1 MKQESMDL
9 ELPTLGLGCW
19 SFGGGEYWGVQD
31 QGDVDKVVHGAVDLG
46 VNYFDTAE
54 VYNNGRSELS
64 LGKAIGTLSRDKV
77 LIGTKISPSNCY
89 PKLLSEHCE
98 ASLGRLKTDYIDL
111 YMIHWPIH
119 AHSIRH
125 FSEDQAVI
133 DNPPSLMDA
142 IETLRK
148 LKKEGKIRYFGV
160 SNYAKSRLLE
170 IPDIDEIAANQLPYN
185 LLCRAVEYDTL
196 PFCHDKKVPVISYM
210 ALLQGILTGKYRSID
225 EIPPMRRRTR
235 HFNSNGSIHCRH
247 GEMGFEKETLACLT
261 DVQKI
266 SDESGIAMADLA
278 IKWIISNTAINC
290 CLAGSRTL
298 KQLKQNVDAAALSL
312 DLELKLA
319 LDKATLPLM
328 KVMGNYMDYYEAA
341 DSDRTI

>member
-1 MKQESMDL
+1 MKKESMDL
-9 ELPTLGLGCW
+9 ILPSLGLGCW

-31 QGDVDKVVHGAVDLG
+31 QGDVDKVVHGAVDMG

-54 VYNNGRSELS
+54 VYNDGRSEAS
-64 LGKAIGTLSRDKV
+64 LGKAIGALRRDKI
-77 LIGTKISPSNCY
+77 LLGTKISPSNCY
-89 PKLLSEHCE
+89 PELLFEHCE
-98 ASLGRLKTDYIDL
+98 ASLRRLKTDYIDL

-125 FSEDQAVI
+125 FSEDQGVI
-133 DNPPSLMDA
+133 DNPPSLMGA
-142 IETLRK
+142 IETLRE

-170 IPDIDEIAANQLPYN
+170 VPDFDEIAVNQLPYN

-196 PFCHDKKVPVISYM
+196 PFCHEKGVPIISYM
-210 ALLQGILTGKYRSID
+210 ALLQGILTGQYGSID
-225 EIPPMRRRTR
+225 EIPPWRRRTR
-235 HFNSNGSIHCRH
+235 HFNSNGTILCRH
-247 GEMGFEKETLACLT
+247 GERGFEQETLSCLT
-261 DVQKI
+261 AVQKI
-266 SDESGIAMADLA
+266 SDECGIGMADLA
-278 IKWIISNTAINC
+278 IKWIIANTAINC

-298 KQLKQNVDAAALSL
+298 NQLQKNVNAASLPL
-312 DLELKLA
+312 DLEIKLA

-328 KVMGNYMDYYEAA
+328 RVMGNYMDYYEAA